1 MKKKLIVF
9 TGPSGV
15 GKHTIEKELLKDKN
29 LNIQFSISATTRK
42 PRSGEKDGID
52 YHFISQKEFD
62 NKIKNDDF
70 IEWNQHFSHKY
81 GTLKSEV
88 QKIFNQNKIPFI
100 EVEVI
105 GAKNII
111 ENFGNKNLVSIF
123 ISSPSKEEIKKRIL
137 TRNTETKDQVKQR
150 MLRLEEEM
158 KYVNLFDHVI
168 VNDKLANCV
177 EKVKTIIQGIF

>member
-1 MKKKLIVF
+1 MKNKLIVF

-29 LNIQFSISATTRK
+29 LNIKLSVSATTRR

-62 NKIKNDDF
+62 NKIKNNYF

-81 GTLKSEV
+81 GTLKNEV

-111 ENFGNKNLVSIF
+111 KNFGKKNLVSIF
-123 ISSPSKEEIKKRIL
+123 ISPPSKEETKKRIL
-137 TRNTETKDQVKQR
+137 KRNTETKHQVKQR

-158 KYVNLFDHVI
+158 KYVNLFDYVI
-168 VNDKLANCV
+168 VNDKLDNCV
-177 EKVKTIIQGIF
+177 EKIKTIIRGIF